1 MVHCTISMGHLYL
14 LCTPLAPLSA
24 ALGTVMFL
32 GMSFCLPLA
41 FLEQWQLRRRRAA
54 AGAEEAEA
62 RYPLLN
68 NSVAEESFVST
79 LSWMARPCC
88 MTLRLAIPLVL
99 ARDAPDT
106 FIAGHGLLPLC
117 RVCAAHS
124 HRP

>member
-1 MVHCTISMGHLYL
+1 
-14 LCTPLAPLSA
+14 
-24 ALGTVMFL
+24 MFL

-88 MTLRLAIPLVL
+88 IRLRLAITLVL
-99 ARDAPDT
+99 ARDAPDI
-106 FIAGHGLLPLC
+106 FIAGQDFAAPVPGLCCSFASPLTA
-117 RVCAAHS
+117 RERACAN
-124 HRP
+124 RNT